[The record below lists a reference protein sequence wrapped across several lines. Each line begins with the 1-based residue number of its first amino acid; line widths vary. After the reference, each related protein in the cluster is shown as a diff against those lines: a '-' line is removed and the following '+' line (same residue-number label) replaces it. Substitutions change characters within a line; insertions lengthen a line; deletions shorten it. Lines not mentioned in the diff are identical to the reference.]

1 MNKDVVIQY
10 TEWLSPLP
18 LWLQLRLGKLGPT
31 KLSNVLLYYVPI
43 LLSMLAYYYI
53 VHEHIAYDCVCTCQ

>member
-10 TEWLSPLP
+10 CEWLSPLP
-18 LWLQLRLGKLGPT
+18 LWLQLRLGKLGST

-43 LLSMLAYYYI
+43 LLFI
-53 VHEHIAYDCVCTCQ
+53 VLILCWLIII